1 MAIPDF
7 QTLMLPVLRTVASNG
22 SVKSAAI
29 RAAIANELNLSDADL
44 QEMLPSKLQGTFH
57 NRVAP
62 FPREQQSRQR
72 QARIPLPPPAGFV
85 HAAGR

>member
-22 SVKSAAI
+22 PVKSAAI
-29 RAAIANELNLSDADL
+29 RAAIASELNLSDADL

-57 NRVAP
+57 NRMP
-62 FPREQQSRQR
+62 LFPRK
-72 QARIPLPPPAGFV
+72 
-85 HAAGR
+85 